1 MVFLFYFSVQPVVQ
15 AKSKITD
22 LILAHFDFISY
33 PDKQNL
39 TQSPNYNMGSC
50 ACKFKYLPSL
60 TVESE
65 FFLLFEKKMGRSG
78 DGKRDILLGWPCQQT
93 LKYGHVEI

>member
-22 LILAHFDFISY
+22 LILAHFDFIGY

-50 ACKFKYLPSL
+50 TCKFNYLPSL

-65 FFLLFEKKMGRSG
+65 FFRSG
-78 DGKRDILLGWPCQQT
+78 DGKRNILLGWPCQQT
-93 LKYGHVEI
+93 LKYDHVEI